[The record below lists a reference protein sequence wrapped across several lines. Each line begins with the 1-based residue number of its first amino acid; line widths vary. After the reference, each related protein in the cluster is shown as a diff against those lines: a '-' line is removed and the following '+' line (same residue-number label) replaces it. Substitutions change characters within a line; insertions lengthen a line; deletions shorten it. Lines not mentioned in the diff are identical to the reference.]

1 MTLRQA
7 ASRTMTVKTVCST
20 PMKKEVQTRTI
31 AQKTYSPGSYGRRGS
46 DIRGGEIWEDGR
58 WLSCTVEAWHKSLA
72 LEGPRS
78 PTLTVSTYSSFRST
92 FWQSPC
98 PSVCLEPVLGQLAAR
113 YHYLLDSGQSNLSAC
128 SCFIELDK
136 YNMWLTAIIYYRTAL
151 FIQQAEAFGAFK
163 LASLSL
169 MELHSSDGSLW
180 TVIHGIRTSGEI
192 SATNWIFHVC
202 KLVKLKN
209 QSIAVKSTKSLLSPN
224 EDGW

>member
-1 MTLRQA
+1 MKLRQA
-7 ASRTMTVKTVCST
+7 ASRTMTVKTASST
-20 PMKKEVQTRTI
+20 LVRVGEQT
-31 AQKTYSPGSYGRRGS
+31 KTYSLAVLEDERG
-46 DIRGGEIWEDGR
+46 IKGGEAWEDGR
-58 WLSCTVEAWHKSLA
+58 WLSCTVEAWRNQSLA

-78 PTLTVSTYSSFRST
+78 LMLTASTYNSFRSI
-92 FWQSPC
+92 FWQFSC
-98 PSVCLEPVLGQLAAR
+98 LSVCLEPVLGQLAAR
-113 YHYLLDSGQSNLSAC
+113 YHYLLDSGQSNLAAC

-192 SATNWIFHVC
+192 STGNWIFHVY
-202 KLVKLKN
+202 KLGVTEN
-209 QSIAVKSTKSLLSPN
+209 SEQSCCCHF
-224 EDGW
+224 